1 MAKQYMTNGIN
12 TSATRVGIVAD
23 DMENVAGK
31 AVKLNS
37 DGLLEICNTKGE
49 MPIGIVT
56 IDNEADVSKGDNVT
70 YQIFAVGIAAISAT
84 VTAGTELTPGSD
96 GTLVAAEAGDFV
108 CAIAM
113 NDCNANAMGTVK
125 RVDYYK
131 KEAK

>member
-1 MAKQYMTNGIN
+1 MAKQYITNGIN

-37 DGLLEICNTKGE
+37 D
-49 MPIGIVT
+49 
-56 IDNEADVSKGDNVT
+56 DNVT

>member
-1 MAKQYMTNGIN
+1 MAKQYITNGIN
-12 TSATRVGIVAD
+12 TSTTRVGVAAE

-31 AVKLNS
+31 AV
-37 DGLLEICNTKGE
+37 T
-49 MPIGIVT
+49 
-56 IDNEADVSKGDNVT
+56 KGDNVT

>member
-1 MAKQYMTNGIN
+1 MAKQYITNGIN
-12 TSATRVGIVAD
+12 TSTTRVGVAAE

-84 VTAGTELTPGSD
+84 VTAGT
-96 GTLVAAEAGDFV
+96 DFV

>member
-12 TSATRVGIVAD
+12 TSATRVGIVAN

-37 DGLLEICNTKGE
+37 DGLLEFCNTKGE

-56 IDNEADVSKGDNVT
+56 IDNEADVSKGDN
-70 YQIFAVGIAAISAT
+70 AVGIAAISAT

>member
-1 MAKQYMTNGIN
+1 MRRTFQ
-12 TSATRVGIVAD
+12 
-23 DMENVAGK
+23 
-31 AVKLNS
+31 
-37 DGLLEICNTKGE
+37 
-49 MPIGIVT
+49 
-56 IDNEADVSKGDNVT
+56 KGDNVT

-131 KEAK
+131 RRLNNGLQNVFDKNKKG

>member
-12 TSATRVGIVAD
+12 TSATRVGIVAN

-37 DGLLEICNTKGE
+37 DGLLEFCNTKGE

-56 IDNEADVSKGDNVT
+56 IDNEAD
-70 YQIFAVGIAAISAT
+70 
-84 VTAGTELTPGSD
+84 
-96 GTLVAAEAGDFV
+96 VAAEAGDFV

>member
-1 MAKQYMTNGIN
+1 MAKQYITNGIN

-37 DGLLEICNTKGE
+37 DGLLEFCNTKGE

-70 YQIFAVGIAAISAT
+70 YQIFAGIAAISAT

>member
-1 MAKQYMTNGIN
+1 MAKQYITNGIN

-31 AVKLNS
+31 A
-37 DGLLEICNTKGE
+37 
-49 MPIGIVT
+49 
-56 IDNEADVSKGDNVT
+56 DNVT

>member
-12 TSATRVGIVAD
+12 TSPTRVGIAAE
-23 DMENVAGK
+23 DMQNVAGK

-37 DGLLEICNTKGE
+37 DGLLQFCDTKGE
-49 MPIGIVT
+49 MPVGIVT
-56 IDNEADVSKGDNVT
+56 VDNETDVSKGDNVT
-70 YQIFAVGIAAISAT
+70 YQIFAVGIAAVSAT
-84 VTAGTELTPGSD
+84 VKAGTELTPGSD

>member
-1 MAKQYMTNGIN
+1 
-12 TSATRVGIVAD
+12 
-23 DMENVAGK
+23 
-31 AVKLNS
+31 
-37 DGLLEICNTKGE
+37 

-125 RVDYYK
+125 ELTTTKRRLNNGYRSF
-131 KEAK
+131 

>member
-1 MAKQYMTNGIN
+1 MAKQSITNGIN
-12 TSATRVGIVAD
+12 TSTTRVSVAAE

-70 YQIFAVGIAAISAT
+70 DQIFAVGIAAISAT

>member
-1 MAKQYMTNGIN
+1 MKKNTFNLTLLTGIFCLGLI
-12 TSATRVGIVAD
+12 TSNLFGGKLISVLGLT
-23 DMENVAGK
+23 VAG
-31 AVKLNS
+31 
-37 DGLLEICNTKGE
+37 
-49 MPIGIVT
+49 
-56 IDNEADVSKGDNVT
+56 
-70 YQIFAVGIAAISAT
+70 AI

>member
-1 MAKQYMTNGIN
+1 MAKQYITNGIN
-12 TSATRVGIVAD
+12 TSTTRVGVAAE

-84 VTAGTELTPGSD
+84 LTPGSD

>member
-1 MAKQYMTNGIN
+1 MAKQYITNGIN
-12 TSATRVGIVAD
+12 TSATRVGIVAN
-23 DMENVAGK
+23 DMENV

-37 DGLLEICNTKGE
+37 DGLLEFCNTKGE
-49 MPIGIVT
+49 RPIGIVT

>member
-1 MAKQYMTNGIN
+1 MAKQYITNGIN
-12 TSATRVGIVAD
+12 TSTTRVGVAAE

-70 YQIFAVGIAAISAT
+70 YQISNICCRYCG
-84 VTAGTELTPGSD
+84 
-96 GTLVAAEAGDFV
+96 
-108 CAIAM
+108 
-113 NDCNANAMGTVK
+113 
-125 RVDYYK
+125 YK
-131 KEAK
+131 CHSNSRNRINTWFGRYIGCR